1 MLNYLRLSVLVVGAS
16 AAADRP
22 NLSGTWLLDAAHS
35 QIRDS
40 KLKTETLEIKQK
52 GDVVEIADDAN
63 AGGKDRK
70 SDYQCP
76 TDGSICRAKDLSVM
90 LYYDGPALIVME
102 MRHNNEIVIG
112 KRLTPSPDGKTLI
125 MNVSHVAPAGL
136 KDESL
141 TFVKQN

>member
-1 MLNYLRLSVLVVGAS
+1 MNYLRLSVLLVGAS

-52 GDVVEIADDAN
+52 EDAVEIADNAN
-63 AGGKDRK
+63 IGGKDRK
-70 SDYQCP
+70 LEYECRA
-76 TDGSICRAKDLSVM
+76 DGRTCKAKDLSVM
-90 LYYDGPALIVME
+90 VYYNGPMLVVLE
-102 MRHNNEIVIG
+102 MSHNNAIVVKKSLKI
-112 KRLTPSPDGKTLI
+112 SEDGKTLSMEVI
-125 MNVSHVAPAGL
+125 HIAPPGL

-141 TFVKQN
+141 TFVKQ

>member
-1 MLNYLRLSVLVVGAS
+1 MWKYLCLSFLLVRPS

-40 KLKTETLEIKQK
+40 KLKTETLEIQQK
-52 GDVVEIADDAN
+52 DDAVEIADDAN

-70 SDYQCP
+70 SDYRCP
-76 TDGSICRAKDLSVM
+76 TDGSMCRAKDLSVM

-102 MRHNNEIVIG
+102 MRHNNEIVIK
-112 KRLTPSPDGKTLI
+112 KRLTLSADGKTLS

-141 TFVKQN
+141 TFVKQK